1 MDYLRGKVVLITG
14 ASRGIGASA
23 ARAFAKAGA
32 HVGLAARESPAL
44 AALADEL
51 GGGAATPIPCDVAD
65 FGSVARAVT
74 TLQKAQGRLDVLV
87 NNAGVIEPIAPLA
100 TADPETWAR
109 LIDINLTGAFNGY
122 RAALPVMIAQKGGGT
137 IITIGSGAAVNPLEG
152 WSAYCASKAG
162 ALMLTRIA
170 DIESRGDGIRALS
183 LSPGTVATD
192 MQATIRD
199 SGVNRVSQ
207 LDWSEHIPPEWAAR
221 ALVWMCGPEAN
232 PWLGQEVSLRDEAL
246 RRRIGLV

>member
-1 MDYLRGKVVLITG
+1 MEHLKGKSVLLTG
-14 ASRGIGASA
+14 ASRGIGAAA
-23 ARAFAKAGA
+23 ARAFAAAGA
-32 HVGLAARESPAL
+32 HVGLFARDSDALGAL
-44 AALADEL
+44 AAEL
-51 GGGAATPIPCDVAD
+51 GAESATTLHGDVAD
-65 FGSVARAVT
+65 FGALARAVEA
-74 TLQKAQGRLDVLV
+74 LQARSGRIDVLI

-100 TADPETWAR
+100 TADPEAWAR

-122 RAALPVMIAQKGGGT
+122 RAALPGMIAQGGGT
-137 IITIGSGAAVNPLEG
+137 IITIGSGAAANALEG

-170 DIESRGDGIRALS
+170 DIESRGAGIRALS

-192 MQATIRD
+192 MQATISD

-207 LDWSEHIPPEWAAR
+207 LDWSEHIPPDWAAK

-246 RRRIGLV
+246 RRRIGLGS